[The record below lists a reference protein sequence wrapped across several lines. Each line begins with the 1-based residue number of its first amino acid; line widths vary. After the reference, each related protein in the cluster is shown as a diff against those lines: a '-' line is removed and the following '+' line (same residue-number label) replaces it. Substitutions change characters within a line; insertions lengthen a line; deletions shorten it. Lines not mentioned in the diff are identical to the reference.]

1 MKRLVTVFLA
11 GLLWSSPRPL
21 SAADA
26 PSPLSNTVDW
36 KLFFNQIFALE
47 LRKEIPDN
55 AEYQAALKKFTAYSP
70 MDFNKIIDNVLEADS
85 SSAAYERRLKIY
97 DNDDNY
103 KTIAKLDFSKS
114 IAKSTRE
121 IAAVKTYLA
130 SIQKLSSRSIKP
142 DENFFDSA
150 EAKNFIDAIS
160 FAKNGK
166 QEVAMVMIPG
176 YAAHTIKFEIFPE
189 IMQDI
194 NRHWGRPASRPI
206 LSEGNG
212 FDISYE
218 NYKDFY
224 GRSFERQKGFDIVHP
239 AGWEMGNTIGFNAE
253 TADLMSDWIKNL
265 PPNYAQKKLIL
276 LGYSKGAGIVMEMLQ
291 RHPELKSRVLG
302 VVTYAGVIQG
312 THIARFGR
320 KEIEAFLGNRSIEE
334 FITKVRERGAGQ
346 TIQDL
351 APFLASMD
359 FSFLQLPQI
368 KRILEIYG
376 IETKDLES
384 QADRILGGREVKEFV
399 DGIVDLSPDTR
410 AAWNLRY
417 LDNGLMDPGSFIFN
431 LTAVAD
437 VSSWATRSAGDN
449 IRKRNLNLL
458 TPAFKADDK
467 IDWPN
472 FSLDAWFLYISSLK
486 GFRLAP
492 GGLYDAQVDLE
503 HTKTPWIDR
512 NPLTTSLTSDE
523 IQKLWET
530 DDIQA
535 KLMANGIKS
544 LEQFRSTGRSKL
556 LRPETIDHIH
566 AYDLGE
572 IKGHHWSLFHQAFR
586 APPATSNEFAVWDF
600 PRKAFMRAMLQTV
613 ALYNLVSQGEK

>member
-1 MKRLVTVFLA
+1 MKRFVTVFLA
-11 GLLWSSPRPL
+11 GLLWSSPCLL
-21 SAADA
+21 SAAEA
-26 PSPLSNTVDW
+26 SLPLSNSVDW

-47 LRKEIPDN
+47 LRKEIPDE

-70 MDFNKIIDNVLEADS
+70 MNFNQIIDDVLKADS
-85 SSAAYERRLKIY
+85 ASDAYDRRLKIY
-97 DNDDNY
+97 DNGDNY
-103 KTIAKLDFSKS
+103 KNISKLDFSKS

-121 IAAVKTYLA
+121 LAPVKAYLET
-130 SIQKLSSRSIKP
+130 IQKLSKRSIKSG
-142 DENFFDSA
+142 ENFFDSA
-150 EAKNFIDAIS
+150 EAQNFIEAIS
-160 FAKNGK
+160 TSKNGK
-166 QEVAMVMIPG
+166 QEVALVMIPG

-189 IMQDI
+189 IMEDM
-194 NRHWGRPASRPI
+194 NRHWGRPPSRPI

-212 FDISYE
+212 FDITYE

-224 GRSFERQKGFDIVHP
+224 GRSVERQKGFDIVHP

-291 RHPELKSRVLG
+291 RHPELRSRVLG
-302 VVTYAGVIQG
+302 VVSYAGVIQG

-320 KEIEAFLGNRSIEE
+320 KEIEAVLGNRSIEE
-334 FITKVRERGAGQ
+334 FIKKVRARGAGQ

-359 FSFLQLPQI
+359 FSFLQLPEI

-410 AAWNLRY
+410 TAWNIRF
-417 LDNGLMDPGSFIFN
+417 LDNGLMDPGSFFFN

-437 VSSWATRSAGDN
+437 VSNWATRLASDN
-449 IRKRNLNLL
+449 VRRRNFNLL

-512 NPLTTSLTSDE
+512 NALTTSLTAEE

-530 DDIQA
+530 EDIQA
-535 KLMANGIKS
+535 KLVANGIKS
-544 LEQFRSTGRSKL
+544 LEQLKTTPRAQL
-556 LRPETIDHIH
+556 LRPEAIDHIR

-586 APPATSNEFAVWDF
+586 APPAISNEYAVWDF
-600 PRKAFMRAMLQTV
+600 PRKAFMRAMLQTL
-613 ALYNLVSQGEK
+613 ALYNLVGQGEK